1 MIKSK
6 SFLVVA
12 IVALVFNATLFA
24 NGSQEK
30 GNYTLKVGTVLTEN
44 DPTYKGLVQFKNNV
58 EKRTENKIE
67 VQLYSGAQLGS
78 DEDVLEQAK
87 LGAGVGVITDP
98 GRLSNYIS
106 DFGILGGPY
115 IAVDYDESLKV
126 MQTSVY
132 KDMEKQIEDYGFKI
146 LSFNYFQG
154 SRNLYTK
161 NPVHSPSDLKGQRIR
176 SSGGA
181 IVTATLEALGANT
194 TVMPWSEAYQA
205 LQQKVIEGVEVHN
218 SAAVGASI
226 YEVTNYLSETGH
238 FQLLTGLVISNEW
251 FNKLPKEYQT
261 ILMEESFNAGKKA
274 SQEIVAKDKEY
285 LQKCLDAGMQLCEI
299 NKQEFID
306 ASQKAY
312 TKLGFE
318 DMKKQIDKELG
329 R

>member
-1 MIKSK
+1 MKTMVLKSYHSTISK
-6 SFLVVA
+6 V
-12 IVALVFNATLFA
+12 
-24 NGSQEK
+24 QE
-30 GNYTLKVGTVLTEN
+30 
-44 DPTYKGLVQFKNNV
+44 TYIQ
-58 EKRTENKIE
+58 
-67 VQLYSGAQLGS
+67 
-78 DEDVLEQAK
+78 
-87 LGAGVGVITDP
+87 
-98 GRLSNYIS
+98 
-106 DFGILGGPY
+106 
-115 IAVDYDESLKV
+115 
-126 MQTSVY
+126 
-132 KDMEKQIEDYGFKI
+132 
-146 LSFNYFQG
+146 
-154 SRNLYTK
+154 K